1 MASSDTGPSQSRHSF
16 CFGLLTIRAPW
27 YIYFGITL
35 VAVLGNYLIYL
46 SFQYTSFAFVYL
58 VDALAIPSAVLFS
71 KVILKRK
78 YKATHIL
85 GVTVCVAGIV
95 GSTISDLTGNAD
107 ADADADADQPDE
119 QHDTTANAEQAE
131 IEQEE
136 FKAREWGDQ
145 LAIVGSILLGLDDV
159 LSEMAVKRYGGVDE
173 LLFMKGF
180 FGTWICAALLAF
192 VEQDD
197 LQKLFGSEDA
207 VVYDG
212 EDPSSLPSCN
222 TSTRALLLLGYV
234 ICQSTNLVGQ
244 VYFLKVSEAALLNL
258 SLLTSDLWAVMF
270 SIVFSNFRPSLAY
283 YLGAAM
289 ILLGIVLYEAGP
301 SPDVDERETP
311 VDIKFRTT
319 KWRLRGF
326 RTGGGVDDG
335 ADKRMGS
342 ASIIAGH
349 VKPHGEMGAIEMT

>member
-1 MASSDTGPSQSRHSF
+1 LASSSPASSRHSF
-16 CFGLLTIRAPW
+16 CFGLLTNRAPW

-85 GVTVCVAGIV
+85 GVAVCVAGIV

-107 ADADADADQPDE
+107 ADQPDE
-119 QHDTTANAEQAE
+119 QHDTTAAAEQAE

-207 VVYDG
+207 VVYDD
-212 EDPSSLPSCN
+212 EDPSSLPSCH

-234 ICQSTNLVGQ
+234 LCQSTNLVGQ
-244 VYFLKVSEAALLNL
+244 AYFLKVSEAALLNL

-319 KWRLRGF
+319 RWGLRGS
-326 RTGGGVDDG
+326 RIGGGVDDG
-335 ADKRMGS
+335 ADNRVGS
-342 ASIIAGH
+342 TSIIAGH